1 MNSCVRKILVVLM
14 VISCCWLTNGFQ
26 LRRFPQNV
34 QRSSTVLD
42 MGFGDMMKKALA
54 NENLGPQVNPGLSKE
69 PESVEVEFLPA
80 GKKVKAFP
88 GQKISMIAQA
98 AGVGIKYNCK
108 KGDCGTCMI
117 TFDGKQV
124 KACQTS
130 LPSSGKKF
138 KITIG
143 K

>member
-1 MNSCVRKILVVLM
+1 MM
-14 VISCCWLTNGFQ
+14 VSCCWLTMGFH
-26 LRRFPQNV
+26 LRPFPRST
-34 QRSSTVLD
+34 QRTSTALN

-69 PESVEVEFLPA
+69 PESVEVEFMPS

-88 GQKISMIAQA
+88 GQKISMIAQS

-117 TFDGKQV
+117 NFDGKLV

-130 LPSSGKKF
+130 LPSAGSSKKF
-138 KITIG
+138 KITIVG

>member
-1 MNSCVRKILVVLM
+1 
-14 VISCCWLTNGFQ
+14 
-26 LRRFPQNV
+26 
-34 QRSSTVLD
+34 

-69 PESVEVEFLPA
+69 PESVEVEFLPS
-80 GKKVKAFP
+80 GKKVKAYG
-88 GQKISMIAQA
+88 GQKISMIAQS

-117 TFDGKQV
+117 NFDGKLV

-130 LPSSGKKF
+130 LPSAGSSKKF
-138 KITIG
+138 KITIVG